1 MNKALWRQN
10 FLNQT
15 FSKRRKKSV
24 NKYLSILLEAT
35 ICYKQIFT
43 EIERNICLYK
53 TLKLLQVV
61 NQVQQKI

>member
-43 EIERNICLYK
+43 EIERNRHLF
-53 TLKLLQVV
+53 
-61 NQVQQKI
+61 VQNIKIASSS